1 MNKVLIFS
9 WAGSVKLEKY
19 GYQHNAVVEE
29 DLHTL
34 IDFFLG
40 KKLKVMISVSDPILG
55 IAEHEYTLF
64 VDDRLF
70 TQR

>member
-1 MNKVLIFS
+1 MNKILLFA
-9 WAGSVKLEKY
+9 WAGSVKLEQY
-19 GYQHNAVVEE
+19 GYQHQEVVQQ

-40 KKLKVMISVSDPILG
+40 KKLKVMVSAAQPDDD
-55 IAEHEYTLF
+55 HDYVLF

-70 TQR
+70 SQR

>member
-1 MNKVLIFS
+1 MSKVLIFD
-9 WAGSVKLEKY
+9 WAGSVKLEQY
-19 GYQHNAVVEE
+19 GYRHNEVVEE
-29 DLHTL
+29 NLHTL

-40 KKLKVMISVSDPILG
+40 KKLKVMISTSDPVSG

-70 TQR
+70 RQR